1 MRFNRYNIPKL
12 ARNKYTTYI
21 SNYNNSSVS
30 NSSVSLGSGCNAV
43 LDSDILT
50 DVSVGF
56 IANKIT
62 LTAGMTFT
70 EFVQR
75 MFTQKLKATLTSKL
89 STANDVEI
97 GSPKGVITYTTKRN
111 KSGAMKTAY
120 IDNNTATTITFT
132 TEDADGVQVAT
143 RQLEGYYT
151 ANETY
156 HLTVVF
162 DKSADIEEE
171 TTLTSKISVNVK
183 RKWFAGVVYS
193 TPNTSNEIRE
203 LASSGLFNAN
213 STNKFS
219 VGTWKSVVIAVP
231 ATSTV
236 TSIEAASYTGN
247 FIEDVQ
253 ICKQST
259 ITVADARGDNPIT
272 YNMYVITSEIE
283 NNGDTFTF
291 KCN

>member
-1 MRFNRYNIPKL
+1 MEIKRYYIPKL
-12 ARNKYTTYI
+12 PRNKYGYTSSSGGNVII
-21 SNYNNSSVS
+21 SNNTTGSS
-30 NSSVSLGSGCNAV
+30 SSKGATLQ
-43 LDSDILT
+43 SDVLT

-56 IANKIT
+56 IPKNIT
-62 LTAGMTFT
+62 LAFGMTFT
-70 EFVQR
+70 EFVER
-75 MFTQKLKATLTSKL
+75 MFTQKLKATLTSRI

-111 KSGAMKTAY
+111 KSGAMKAAY
-120 IDNNTATTITFT
+120 IDNDTELPITFSD
-132 TEDADGVQVAT
+132 EDADGVQTAT
-143 RQLEGYYT
+143 RTLEGFYTDNESYY
-151 ANETY
+151 
-156 HLTVVF
+156 LTVVF

-193 TPNTSNEIRE
+193 TPNTSDEIRE

-219 VGTWKSVVIAVP
+219 VGTWKSIVIAVP
-231 ATSTV
+231 ASSTV
-236 TSIEAASYTGN
+236 TSIEAASYFGN
-247 FIEDVQ
+247 FIEDVE

-259 ITVADARGDNPIT
+259 ITVMDARGDNPT
-272 YNMYVITSEIE
+272 SYNMYLITSEIE
-283 NNGDTFTF
+283 NAGDTFTF